1 MFDAKYIKSFCL
13 LFVVIDKLVS
23 LFGKFLFFV
32 LLPAEEPVQ
41 AVVSV
46 VLFLPGA
53 PVLYIRAISVRPND
67 IINLHSVIQ
76 SISFVFPVCRNNLLY
91 KQDVLAAENAK
102 FMGMT

>member
-1 MFDAKYIKSFCL
+1 MFDAKYIKNFCL

-23 LFGKFLFFV
+23 LFGKFLFFA

-46 VLFLPGA
+46 VLFLPDA